1 MWQEAECFW
10 LPTITATV
18 TTNLVCL
25 LCFLLSRLSLSLSLS
40 LFFLFSL
47 FLFPQQYINVNT
59 ALLHNHLAFV
69 QWIKQRHVSTG
80 CYKETLWTT
89 CWKFWKQTEG
99 GKLKKKAFY
108 SAEYLSVGWIF
119 YNGNVF
125 QLQCCVMKD
134 QTCLCC
140 YHISRTVHQFV
151 SWGSEE
157 AQCQFLV
164 HCGHGTRWINSDK
177 RLCRLKLALTWS
189 RTQTWDNDKSRRVR
203 RVFCPSTRTKGEI
216 WSFRQR

>member
-1 MWQEAECFW
+1 MCYLICQRERVTGSRMFLAPDHHSNSHNKFS
-10 LPTITATV
+10 LFTLFFAIT
-18 TTNLVCL
+18 
-25 LCFLLSRLSLSLSLS
+25 SLSLSL

-157 AQCQFLV
+157 AQCQFFV
-164 HCGHGTRWINSDK
+164 HCGHGTRWINSDQCSVQ
-177 RLCRLKLALTWS
+177 RRHGSADWS
-189 RTQTWDNDKSRRVR
+189 
-203 RVFCPSTRTKGEI
+203 
-216 WSFRQR
+216 